1 MKSNKKFESRVIYFF
16 FRKEGKMSE
25 IKKED
30 FNKIINQR
38 YSVKEAFAYFIA
50 GFRNIKDGNY
60 REVFIEVVQK
70 LIDTPKKD
78 EILEQLNGFGLNRIK
93 NSWNLDLEQVMAYA
107 FIVFE
112 ILVGTGQNFCEDDI
126 LLMFIFIMRLYS
138 PNNAIDFVNDK
149 YRKYGVDVR

>member
-30 FNKIINQR
+30 FN
-38 YSVKEAFAYFIA
+38 A

-126 LLMFIFIMRLYS
+126 LLMFICIMRLYS